1 MLEGR
6 SWQPLK
12 ERFTRSILYRL
23 DCFDLSEDQRQQLDP
38 NFSEELNFD
47 NWNVED
53 LGGNV
58 YSGDGTEE
66 ARGGHS
72 DIARGRGVRRGRG
85 GRGASLEASNPGQ
98 VRGRGRGRGRPRG
111 ETCYSL
117 KHSFLILLPSWE
129 SKTGIHILGEE
140 LWGIKIRGGPKV
152 Y

>member
-23 DCFDLSEDQRQQLDP
+23 DCFDLSEDQKQQLDP

-98 VRGRGRGRGRPRG
+98 VRGRGRGRERPRG
-111 ETCYSL
+111 
-117 KHSFLILLPSWE
+117 
-129 SKTGIHILGEE
+129 
-140 LWGIKIRGGPKV
+140 RGGGRGTDKLMFVAVNPV
-152 Y
+152 LN

>member
-1 MLEGR
+1 M
-6 SWQPLK
+6 K
-12 ERFTRSILYRL
+12 ERLTRSILYRL
-23 DCFDLSEDQRQQLDP
+23 DCFDLSEDQKQQLDP

-58 YSGDGTEE
+58 YSGDGREE

-111 ETCYSL
+111 
-117 KHSFLILLPSWE
+117 
-129 SKTGIHILGEE
+129 
-140 LWGIKIRGGPKV
+140 RGGGRGTDKLMFVAVNPV
-152 Y
+152 LN